1 MNKTACLGFPFLF
14 ISLVGFVCLKKCGK
28 IISLILIKTCDRGA
42 LQMVVFQHRH
52 FFIVGN
58 RASTSVKGHL
68 LM

>member
-14 ISLVGFVCLKKCGK
+14 ISLVGFVSLKKCGK
-28 IISLILIKTCDRGA
+28 IIPLILVKTCDRGA

-52 FFIVGN
+52 FFIVVKW
-58 RASTSVKGHL
+58 ASTGVKGDL